1 MTGIAGTVHAK
12 DGLLQ
17 ETKRRLT
24 DLLRPKT
31 ARVIGRGHAAAE
43 TTTSLIVTGG
53 NFQSG
58 GVVRRRRGSGEDIA
72 SAAVGT
78 AVAVVKY

>member
-58 GVVRRRRGSGEDIA
+58 GVRRRRGSGEDIA
-72 SAAVGT
+72 SAAVGA

>member
-1 MTGIAGTVHAK
+1 MRRTVFYIQ
-12 DGLLQ
+12 G
-17 ETKRRLT
+17 TKRRLT

-31 ARVIGRGHAAAE
+31 ARVIGRGHARHAAE

>member
-31 ARVIGRGHAAAE
+31 ARVIGRGHAAE

-72 SAAVGT
+72 SAAVGA
-78 AVAVVKY
+78 AVGVVKY